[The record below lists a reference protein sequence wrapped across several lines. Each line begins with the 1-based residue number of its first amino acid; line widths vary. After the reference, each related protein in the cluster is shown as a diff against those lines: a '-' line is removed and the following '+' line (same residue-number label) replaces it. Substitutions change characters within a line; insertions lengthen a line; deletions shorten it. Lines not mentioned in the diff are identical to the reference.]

1 MKDIGSVETSGIVLS
16 VSVLSSVEPEPAS
29 VPLLSPM
36 ATSALSSGP
45 SKKKLPT
52 SVVTLIWPLDI
63 LQSK

>member
-1 MKDIGSVETSGIVLS
+1 MKDIGSVVASGIVLS

-45 SKKKLPT
+45 SNRKLPAL
-52 SVVTLIWPLDI
+52 VVTVI
-63 LQSK
+63 